1 MKQWMK
7 KTFAWVVALVM
18 MLGCAM
24 AAAEQTA
31 DLEALYPLM
40 DLVCAAALDA
50 QGEDDYAI
58 VVPDSEGE
66 LTPEFVQAFIRIGQT
81 RGESVGV
88 TAAMMTDTAA
98 QKTLLSSIFDAQLPE
113 LTAVTAA
120 DGESNYIGFRPVTV
134 NNTGENNT
142 LQIIGEIYTASKPLS
157 EMSGTEFT
165 DVTWLDRGIFT
176 FRSDAGALNGFR
188 LVGFSSGTDLNME
201 EAFMEYNADTVV
213 EYVNSKLGFTLSYP
227 AVFDDELLK
236 EDETGV
242 SAELPDKSASF
253 FARRIQN
260 TDQSDLQSY
269 VNVIASGLNGAK
281 ATVNDMNNYGTVAY
295 TTDDGYT
302 VFDVYLVSENYIY
315 QAELKFLTEKIGDY
329 SMYCSYLENS
339 FASEEG
345 AQG

>member
-98 QKTLLSSIFDAQLPE
+98 QKTLLSSIFDAQLP
-113 LTAVTAA
+113 
-120 DGESNYIGFRPVTV
+120 
-134 NNTGENNT
+134 
-142 LQIIGEIYTASKPLS
+142 

-315 QAELKFLTEKIGDY
+315 QAELKFLTEKSGDY

>member
-1 MKQWMK
+1 
-7 KTFAWVVALVM
+7 
-18 MLGCAM
+18 
-24 AAAEQTA
+24 
-31 DLEALYPLM
+31 
-40 DLVCAAALDA
+40 
-50 QGEDDYAI
+50 
-58 VVPDSEGE
+58 
-66 LTPEFVQAFIRIGQT
+66 
-81 RGESVGV
+81 
-88 TAAMMTDTAA
+88 
-98 QKTLLSSIFDAQLPE
+98 
-113 LTAVTAA
+113 
-120 DGESNYIGFRPVTV
+120 
-134 NNTGENNT
+134 
-142 LQIIGEIYTASKPLS
+142 
-157 EMSGTEFT
+157 
-165 DVTWLDRGIFT
+165 
-176 FRSDAGALNGFR
+176 
-188 LVGFSSGTDLNME
+188 ME

-242 SAELPDKSASF
+242 SAELSDKSASF

-315 QAELKFLTEKIGDY
+315 QAELKFLTEKSGDY

>member
-113 LTAVTAA
+113 LTAVAAA
-120 DGESNYIGFRPVTV
+120 DTTSR
-134 NNTGENNT
+134 
-142 LQIIGEIYTASKPLS
+142 
-157 EMSGTEFT
+157 
-165 DVTWLDRGIFT
+165 
-176 FRSDAGALNGFR
+176 
-188 LVGFSSGTDLNME
+188 
-201 EAFMEYNADTVV
+201 
-213 EYVNSKLGFTLSYP
+213 
-227 AVFDDELLK
+227 
-236 EDETGV
+236 
-242 SAELPDKSASF
+242 
-253 FARRIQN
+253 
-260 TDQSDLQSY
+260 
-269 VNVIASGLNGAK
+269 NGAVYSPP
-281 ATVNDMNNYGTVAY
+281 TGSPGTSSTPSRKGVMTMPNRVPSLPA
-295 TTDDGYT
+295 
-302 VFDVYLVSENYIY
+302 
-315 QAELKFLTEKIGDY
+315 APR
-329 SMYCSYLENS
+329 
-339 FASEEG
+339 
-345 AQG
+345 

>member
-113 LTAVTAA
+113 LTAVTAT

-176 FRSDAGALNGFR
+176 FRSDASVPRAMGLVALF
-188 LVGFSSGTDLNME
+188 
-201 EAFMEYNADTVV
+201 Y
-213 EYVNSKLGFTLSYP
+213 
-227 AVFDDELLK
+227 AVFTPLSTWGGSALTNGGWNEDLVLVLTMLLNFVLEFLYQKFVVYRNRTDTNDVAKRAMEK
-236 EDETGV
+236 EQE
-242 SAELPDKSASF
+242 K
-253 FARRIQN
+253 QN
-260 TDQSDLQSY
+260 
-269 VNVIASGLNGAK
+269 K
-281 ATVNDMNNYGTVAY
+281 A
-295 TTDDGYT
+295 
-302 VFDVYLVSENYIY
+302 
-315 QAELKFLTEKIGDY
+315 
-329 SMYCSYLENS
+329 C
-339 FASEEG
+339 
-345 AQG
+345 

>member
-88 TAAMMTDTAA
+88 TATMMTDTAA

-142 LQIIGEIYTASKPLS
+142 LQIIGE
-157 EMSGTEFT
+157 MSGTEFT

-176 FRSDAGALNGFR
+176 FRSDASALNGFR

-315 QAELKFLTEKIGDY
+315 QAELKFLTEKSGDY

>member
-120 DGESNYIGFRPVTV
+120 DGESNYIGFRP
-134 NNTGENNT
+134 
-142 LQIIGEIYTASKPLS
+142 
-157 EMSGTEFT
+157 
-165 DVTWLDRGIFT
+165 
-176 FRSDAGALNGFR
+176 
-188 LVGFSSGTDLNME
+188 
-201 EAFMEYNADTVV
+201 
-213 EYVNSKLGFTLSYP
+213 
-227 AVFDDELLK
+227 
-236 EDETGV
+236 
-242 SAELPDKSASF
+242 
-253 FARRIQN
+253 
-260 TDQSDLQSY
+260 
-269 VNVIASGLNGAK
+269 
-281 ATVNDMNNYGTVAY
+281 
-295 TTDDGYT
+295 
-302 VFDVYLVSENYIY
+302 
-315 QAELKFLTEKIGDY
+315 
-329 SMYCSYLENS
+329 
-339 FASEEG
+339 
-345 AQG
+345 

>member
-113 LTAVTAA
+113 LTAMTAA

-134 NNTGENNT
+134 KHRRKQHPADHRRNLHRQQALERDERHGIHRRDLAGSRYLHLPQRRQRPER
-142 LQIIGEIYTASKPLS
+142 LP
-157 EMSGTEFT
+157 SGG
-165 DVTWLDRGIFT
+165 LL
-176 FRSDAGALNGFR
+176 FRH
-188 LVGFSSGTDLNME
+188 
-201 EAFMEYNADTVV
+201 
-213 EYVNSKLGFTLSYP
+213 
-227 AVFDDELLK
+227 
-236 EDETGV
+236 
-242 SAELPDKSASF
+242 
-253 FARRIQN
+253 
-260 TDQSDLQSY
+260 
-269 VNVIASGLNGAK
+269 
-281 ATVNDMNNYGTVAY
+281 
-295 TTDDGYT
+295 
-302 VFDVYLVSENYIY
+302 
-315 QAELKFLTEKIGDY
+315 
-329 SMYCSYLENS
+329 
-339 FASEEG
+339 
-345 AQG
+345 

>member
-88 TAAMMTDTAA
+88 TAA
-98 QKTLLSSIFDAQLPE
+98 
-113 LTAVTAA
+113 

-176 FRSDAGALNGFR
+176 FRSDASALNGFR

-315 QAELKFLTEKIGDY
+315 QAELKFLTEKSGDY

>member
-157 EMSGTEFT
+157 EMIHRRDLAGSRYLHLPQRRQRLERFPSGGLFFRHRPEYGRSLHGIQRRHRGGICEFQ
-165 DVTWLDRGIFT
+165 
-176 FRSDAGALNGFR
+176 AGLHP
-188 LVGFSSGTDLNME
+188 V
-201 EAFMEYNADTVV
+201 
-213 EYVNSKLGFTLSYP
+213 
-227 AVFDDELLK
+227 
-236 EDETGV
+236 
-242 SAELPDKSASF
+242 LP
-253 FARRIQN
+253 RR
-260 TDQSDLQSY
+260 
-269 VNVIASGLNGAK
+269 V
-281 ATVNDMNNYGTVAY
+281 
-295 TTDDGYT
+295 
-302 VFDVYLVSENYIY
+302 
-315 QAELKFLTEKIGDY
+315 
-329 SMYCSYLENS
+329 
-339 FASEEG
+339 
-345 AQG
+345 